1 MADTREPDVER
12 RLSIPQHESDEA
24 QLADPD
30 VDAIQRP
37 SSSSEE
43 ATEGLVAEVE
53 SLAPGAAPAEPDTFA
68 KDQGDE

>member
-24 QLADPD
+24 QPADPA
-30 VDAIQRP
+30 VEAIQP
-37 SSSSEE
+37 PSSSEE